1 MTNLYVGNLPFQIT
15 EEELQQAFARFGDVA
30 SAKIIMDRETG
41 RSRGFG
47 FVTMPNRDQA
57 EAAIKGMDGA
67 ALKGR
72 NVRVNE
78 ARERT
83 EGGGG
88 GGFRNDRGPRSD
100 RGGTGYPMR
109 RGRSFGHGGGGDRGG
124 YPG

>member
-88 GGFRNDRGPRSD
+88 GGGFRNDRGPR
-100 RGGTGYPMR
+100 GGGGGMGYPMR
-109 RGRSFGHGGGGDRGG
+109 RGRSFGQGGDRGG
-124 YPG
+124 YQD